1 MQILILGGATDSKL
15 EAEDWRCSGKRPLPS
30 YCGEAPRNLASTNPL
45 FGLRCRASFPTNVF
59 PHHAAALLLPSFK
72 PSPVNKCFLSCLVN
86 GLFHKCTFLLC
97 CEGPPGCGAADLLC
111 QMCYQAFTV
120 RESEQ
125 RAGNRAA
132 ACQRTHCQPW
142 LQSSRT
148 DGKEKDQQ

>member
-1 MQILILGGATDSKL
+1 MQILILSGATASKL
-15 EAEDWRCSGKRPLPS
+15 EVKDSRCSGKRPLPS
-30 YCGEAPRNLASTNPL
+30 YCSNAPRNLTSTNPL
-45 FGLRCRASFPTNVF
+45 FALRCRAFFPPTSS
-59 PHHAAALLLPSFK
+59 ASRRCSSLTLLQ